1 MKLFSF
7 FKRTPQSNN
16 LLTLNDVANATD
28 NLPEF
33 SFEGLSVWAKCV
45 DVYDGD
51 TCRIVFIYNNK
62 LVKCTVRM
70 LGYDS
75 PELKGTVGIEH
86 QQALDAK
93 YHLTR
98 LLKLN
103 EPLVNHSSD
112 VKDRLV
118 FVKMGAWDPFG
129 RLLATVFH
137 NDINTDFSHS
147 INSQM
152 LTLPGS
158 HPYDGGKKTWN
169 KK

>member
-7 FKRTPQSNN
+7 FKKAPRDN
-16 LLTLNDVANATD
+16 LLTLTDVANATD

-33 SFEGLSVWAKCV
+33 SFEGLSAWAKCV
-45 DVYDGD
+45 NCYDGD
-51 TCRIVFIYNNK
+51 SARVVFIYNNK

-70 LGYDS
+70 LGYDA
-75 PELKGTVGIEH
+75 PELKGTSGIEH

-103 EPLVNHSSD
+103 EPLVNHSTD

-118 FVKMGAWDPFG
+118 FIKMGKWDKYG
-129 RLLATVFH
+129 RLLATIFH

-147 INSQM
+147 INAQIMS
-152 LTLPGS
+152 LPGS
-158 HPYDGGKKTWN
+158 HPYDGGTKIWN